1 LDINSSEL
9 PKFIAIEGPIGVGK
23 TSLAMLLSKTLG
35 YEPWLEST
43 ESNPFIE
50 RFYENKNQAALQT
63 QLFFL
68 FERARQ
74 LDLMRQAHLFK
85 PLRVTDFLIE
95 KDEIF
100 ATLNLDADELQ
111 LYHNIYQHLNIEPA
125 RPDLVIYLQASTDVL
140 LERINT
146 RGNKGEKNMDKN
158 YVSRLVDK
166 YTEFFHY
173 YERTPLLIVN
183 STAIDPISNDK
194 EYQELL
200 SFIVASKQGR
210 HYYNPIPKIL

>member
-1 LDINSSEL
+1 
-9 PKFIAIEGPIGVGK
+9 
-23 TSLAMLLSKTLG
+23 
-35 YEPWLEST
+35 
-43 ESNPFIE
+43 
-50 RFYENKNQAALQT
+50 
-63 QLFFL
+63 
-68 FERARQ
+68 
-74 LDLMRQAHLFK
+74 MRQAHLFK

-111 LYHNIYQHLNIEPA
+111 LYHNIYQHLNIEPP

-173 YERTPLLIVN
+173 YEKTPLLIVN